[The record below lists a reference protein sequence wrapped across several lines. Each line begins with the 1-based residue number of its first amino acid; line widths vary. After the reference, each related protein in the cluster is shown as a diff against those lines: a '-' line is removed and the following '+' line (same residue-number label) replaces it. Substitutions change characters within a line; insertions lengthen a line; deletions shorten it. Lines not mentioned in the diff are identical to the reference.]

1 MDLNPLYYFL
11 GVTIMKKTL
20 LILAVAFFVVS
31 PAQASSK
38 QKDPSVHQATVP
50 VNMSFCEYFLN
61 LIN

>member
-20 LILAVAFFVVS
+20 LILSVALFVAS

-38 QKDPSVHQATVP
+38 QKDPSVHQTTAP
-50 VNMSFCEYFLN
+50 VTMSFYGYFLN